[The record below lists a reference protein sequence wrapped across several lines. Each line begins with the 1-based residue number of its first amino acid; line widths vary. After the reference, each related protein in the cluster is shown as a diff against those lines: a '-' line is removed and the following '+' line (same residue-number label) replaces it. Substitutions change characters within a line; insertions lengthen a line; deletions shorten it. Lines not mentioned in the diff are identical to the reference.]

1 MAKTTKK
8 VKPKKTLKQK
18 STLRKRARRANGT
31 FIADDPGTPDVNE
44 AYVQPPVSNNKKYL
58 GILIGMVLLALLLLS
73 QG

>member
-1 MAKTTKK
+1 MHSLAEKTTKK

-44 AYVQPPVSNNKKYL
+44 AWEEAPAKKR
-58 GILIGMVLLALLLLS
+58 GRPKKKG
-73 QG
+73 